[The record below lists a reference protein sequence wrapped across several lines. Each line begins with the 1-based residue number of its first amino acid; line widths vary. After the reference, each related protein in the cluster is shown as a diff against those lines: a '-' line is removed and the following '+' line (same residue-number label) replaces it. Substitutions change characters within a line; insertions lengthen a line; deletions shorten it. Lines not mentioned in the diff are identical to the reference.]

1 MAWQLCLLSL
11 LVAVVFFCTII
22 AKSYLS
28 LLSTS
33 FAVIVPAAGTGSRI
47 GGEVPKQ
54 YLPLLGKPVLWHSIR
69 AFSQLEQCV
78 EIVIAVNPEWKAV
91 AEECGE
97 GVDGVTYVD
106 GGNQRQ
112 HSIAN
117 GLQGL
122 RTTPELIL
130 VHDAAR
136 PCVSRGLIEHVV
148 QAAAAHGAAIPG
160 LPIPETVK
168 QVDRNGLIVATIP
181 RDELRTAQTPQGFR
195 RELLLSAY
203 AHAALHNILGTD
215 DSSLIEILGH
225 PVHVVE
231 GELTNLKITY
241 AEDVKKAEG
250 IMVERKHQ

>member
-1 MAWQLCLLSL
+1 MIL
-11 LVAVVFFCTII
+11 
-22 AKSYLS
+22 
-28 LLSTS
+28 
-33 FAVIVPAAGTGSRI
+33 PAAGSGSRV

-54 YLPLLGKPVLWHSIR
+54 YMPLLGKPVLWHSIR
-69 AFSQLEQCV
+69 AFSQLEQCIEV
-78 EIVIAVNPEWKAV
+78 VVAVNPEWKAV

-122 RTTPELIL
+122 QTTPEIIL

-136 PCVSRGLIEHVV
+136 PCVSRGLIEQVM
-148 QAAAAHGAAIPG
+148 QAAATHGAAIPG
-160 LPIPETVK
+160 LPITETVK
-168 QVDRNGLIVATIP
+168 QVDNNRVIVATIP
-181 RDELRTAQTPQGFR
+181 RDKLRTAQTPQGFR
-195 RELLLSAY
+195 QELLRSAY
-203 AHAALHNILGTD
+203 AHAALHSILGTD

-241 AEDVKKAEG
+241 LEDLKKAEG
-250 IMVERKHQ
+250 IMVERKLH